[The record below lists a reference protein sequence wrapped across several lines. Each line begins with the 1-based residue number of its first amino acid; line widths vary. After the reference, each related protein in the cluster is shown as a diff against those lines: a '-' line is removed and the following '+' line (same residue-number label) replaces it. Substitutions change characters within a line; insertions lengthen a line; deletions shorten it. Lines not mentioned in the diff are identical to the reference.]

1 MKGKEEECVRACVC
15 AALKEVQRVSG
26 VIHQRSSAAAAEVGR
41 AKAAGEARKEGWRDG
56 WKEMDESIGAAALH
70 PNH

>member
-1 MKGKEEECVRACVC
+1 MCARVC

-26 VIHQRSSAAAAEVGR
+26 VIHQRSSAAAAAAEVGG
-41 AKAAGEARKEGWRDG
+41 AKAAGEARKEGWSDG
-56 WKEMDESIGAAALH
+56 WKEMDESTGAAALH